1 MVLRLASGPQGVSFS
16 VKVVPGGSKDSVVGI
31 EGEFLK
37 VRLTAPPVEGK
48 ANQALIE
55 LFSRLLMVSRSKV
68 HIQSGFSSKRKIV
81 LVENYDEVKFREF
94 LSKLKS

>member
-1 MVLRLASGPQGVSFS
+1 MVLRLASGPHGLSFS
-16 VKVVPGGSKDSVVGI
+16 VKVVPGASKNSVAGV
-31 EGEFLK
+31 EGECLK

-55 LFSRLLMVSRSKV
+55 LFSKLLMVSKSKV

-81 LVENYDEVKFREF
+81 LVENYDEMKFREF
-94 LSKLKS
+94 LSKLHL